1 MKIKLDID
9 ATPQELRTFFGLPDV
24 EPLQQEM
31 MEQLRK
37 RMQEGMERYDPATL
51 LKPLLPEH
59 MRTLESLQES
69 FWKSFFS
76 KGESDA
82 PEAEPR
88 KGGKKSD

>member
-76 KGESDA
+76 KGAGDA
-82 PEAEPR
+82 TEAGS
-88 KGGKKSD
+88 KKSGKKSD

>member
-24 EPLQQEM
+24 EPLQQEL

-51 LKPLLPEH
+51 LKPLLPEN

-76 KGESDA
+76 KPGVDSTGDS
-82 PEAEPR
+82 PK
-88 KGGKKSD
+88 KGGKKDD